1 MFAVKRYAGDAR
13 PCHRRHLRRRRT
25 LKVSHHL
32 DARDVRRFYLVS
44 LFANVGALNNIN
56 YSGKPAFITA
66 SRIFIR
72 SSGER
77 RPLYSGIVERRQ
89 WGIMRRQSAITR

>member
-32 DARDVRRFYLVS
+32 GARGVRRSYLVEARCS
-44 LFANVGALNNIN
+44 RAAIAG
-56 YSGKPAFITA
+56 STSSRRCAFNA
-66 SRIFIR
+66 SRVAT
-72 SSGER
+72 SSTLIKR
-77 RPLYSGIVERRQ
+77 L
-89 WGIMRRQSAITR
+89 

>member
-32 DARDVRRFYLVS
+32 DARDVRGFYLVR
-44 LFANVGALNNIN
+44 LQGFA
-56 YSGKPAFITA
+56 SPAFGYAVAADVKDA
-66 SRIFIR
+66 SGT
-72 SSGER
+72 SS
-77 RPLYSGIVERRQ
+77 
-89 WGIMRRQSAITR
+89 A

>member
-32 DARDVRRFYLVS
+32 DARDVRGFYLVTFS
-44 LFANVGALNNIN
+44 NHSTKGASTLCYVGTK
-56 YSGKPAFITA
+56 S
-66 SRIFIR
+66 
-72 SSGER
+72 
-77 RPLYSGIVERRQ
+77 
-89 WGIMRRQSAITR
+89 

>member
-32 DARDVRRFYLVS
+32 GARGVRRFYPRPSGL
-44 LFANVGALNNIN
+44 ANSDRRHVRDT
-56 YSGKPAFITA
+56 SGLSVRDPDEGRLEGRA
-66 SRIFIR
+66 
-72 SSGER
+72 R
-77 RPLYSGIVERRQ
+77 RLIGGSKTRGRCRR
-89 WGIMRRQSAITR
+89 GFTR